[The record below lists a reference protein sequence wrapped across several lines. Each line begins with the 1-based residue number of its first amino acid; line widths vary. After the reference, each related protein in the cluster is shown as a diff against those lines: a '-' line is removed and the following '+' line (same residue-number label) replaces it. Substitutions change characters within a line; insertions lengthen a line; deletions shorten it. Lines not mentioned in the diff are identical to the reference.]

1 MATKILIV
9 EDEEEIAMLE
19 KDYLEINGFE
29 TEVETDGEKAI
40 KRVLTND
47 YDLVI
52 LDLMLPGKNGYDICR
67 EIRSEI
73 DIPILMV
80 TARTESIDKVLGLG
94 IGADDYIP
102 KPFDPAE
109 LVARVKSHLS
119 RYERL
124 TKGYRKGKEKDKAEQ
139 DSIRIQNIEI
149 LTRSWKVYKDGEE
162 IKFPNREFE
171 LLKFLAMNPNI
182 VFSKEELF
190 EKIWGYDY
198 VGDSVTVTVHINR
211 IREKIEEDSKNPK
224 IIETVWGAGYRLNL
238 ENV

>member
-1 MATKILIV
+1 MGTKILIV

-29 TEVETDGEKAI
+29 TQVETDGEKA
-40 KRVLTND
+40 VELALTGTF
-47 YDLVI
+47 DLI
-52 LDLMLPGKNGYDICR
+52 LLDLMLPGKNGYDICR
-67 EIRSEI
+67 EIRNKI

-124 TKGYRKGKEKDKAEQ
+124 SKGYRPQENEGEERDI
-139 DSIRIQNIEI
+139 IRIGNIEI
-149 LTRSWKVYKDGEE
+149 LTRSWKVYRDGEE

-238 ENV
+238 E